1 MQRVL
6 WILLLVEIV
15 VLASGIGQ
23 RWYLMRR
30 QAAVPRYLIS
40 GISSGAGMI
49 LLITSAL
56 LGSESP
62 VAIALLALGG
72 VVAVLALWQALD
84 GWRRQSREASGT

>member
-6 WILLLVEIV
+6 WIVLIVEIV
-15 VLASGIGQ
+15 VLASGIGL
-23 RWYLMRR
+23 RWYLRRR
-30 QAAVPRYLIS
+30 QAEVPRSVVSNIS
-40 GISSGAGMI
+40 TGAATI
-49 LLITSAL
+49 LLIASAL